1 MQNIKAKAG
10 DDDDGCESGEKTDR
24 EGNRI
29 IVRNKVATAF
39 FTLDRV
45 TICMYKIG
53 HACPYGLAMSTV
65 WASSRVLIPLYI
77 HLRAT

>member
-24 EGNRI
+24 KRNRV

-39 FTLDRV
+39 LTLDRV

-53 HACPYGLAMSTV
+53 HTSLYGLAMSTM
-65 WASSRVLIPLYI
+65 WASS
-77 HLRAT
+77 

>member
-24 EGNRI
+24 EGNRV

-65 WASSRVLIPLYI
+65 WASSGVFLSHYVHQSIS
-77 HLRAT
+77 